1 MNKIKRIF
9 VLLLALITIVV
20 AYSESKLIILHTND
34 THSQIEPNDKNLG
47 GVIRRKALIDSVKS
61 QHCHVLVVDAG
72 DAVQGTTYFNLYYG
86 EAEQRVMN
94 ELGYDLRIVG
104 NHEFDNGI
112 DGVKLMLREAK
123 ATFISTNYLFEDSM
137 LRARFAPYKIYTFE
151 EKTVGFIAL
160 NIRPQGL
167 ISKVNYDGVI
177 YQDAFLTANNV
188 AKQLKEQKGVDIVVA
203 ITHLG
208 HSDDIRLAEMS
219 SDIDIIIGGHS
230 HTLIDANDKN
240 STLPHKVNNINGR
253 PVIVAQADK
262 AGRYVGEVVVDF
274 EANEISSKVI
284 KVDSRLDNRGEVEAL
299 NEIISP
305 YKHGVEMLMS
315 EPVVSIAMDMKNDEP
330 QLQNLVCD
338 MIYSQAKKLYDGEID
353 LAISNK
359 GGIRCDLTQG
369 IVSVGDIMS
378 MLPFNNRI
386 VVVEIKGSDLL
397 SAFDVMAQRGGDCV
411 SAGVEAIIDSK
422 TKKCISVKINDKEIE
437 PEQPYILATI
447 DYLANGG
454 DYMTS
459 LTNGLKIVTGGNVL
473 YDEMI
478 DFMKS
483 QDKMCIS
490 EETRM
495 AIK

>member
-1 MNKIKRIF
+1 MNKIKRVF
-9 VLLLALITIVV
+9 VSLLVFATIGV
-20 AYSESKLIILHTND
+20 AYSESKLVILHTND

-61 QHCHVLVVDAG
+61 EHSQVLVVDAG
-72 DAVQGTTYFNLYYG
+72 DAVQGTTYFNLYKG

-112 DGVKLMLREAK
+112 DGVKLMLREAN

-137 LRARFAPYKIYTFE
+137 LRARFVPYKVYTFG

-160 NIRPQGL
+160 NIKPQGL
-167 ISKVNYDGVI
+167 ISEGNYDGVI

-188 AKQLKEQKGVDIVVA
+188 AKQLKEQKGIDIVVA

-208 HSDDIRLAEMS
+208 YSDDIRLAEMS
-219 SDIDIIIGGHS
+219 SDIDIIIGGHT
-230 HTLIDANDKN
+230 HTLIDAKDINNK
-240 STLPHKVNNINGR
+240 LPYKVNNVNGQ

-262 AGRYVGEVVVDF
+262 TGRYVGEVIVDF

-284 KVDSRLDNRGEVEAL
+284 KVDSRLDNRGDVEAL

-305 YKHGVEMLMS
+305 YKHGVDLLMS
-315 EPVVSIAMDMKNDEP
+315 KPVVSIAMDMKRDEAP
-330 QLQNLVCD
+330 LQNLVCD
-338 MIYSQAKKLYDGEID
+338 MIYTQAKKLYEGKID

-359 GGIRCDLTQG
+359 GGIRCDLTKG
-369 IVSVGDIMS
+369 VVSVGNIMS

-397 SAFDVMAQRGGDCV
+397 SAFDVMARRGGDCV

-422 TKKCISVKINDKEIE
+422 TKKCISVKINGEQIN
-437 PEQPYILATI
+437 PEQIYILATI

-459 LTNGLKIVTGGNVL
+459 LTNGLKIAASGNVL

-490 EETRM
+490 EEPRM
-495 AIK
+495 TIK